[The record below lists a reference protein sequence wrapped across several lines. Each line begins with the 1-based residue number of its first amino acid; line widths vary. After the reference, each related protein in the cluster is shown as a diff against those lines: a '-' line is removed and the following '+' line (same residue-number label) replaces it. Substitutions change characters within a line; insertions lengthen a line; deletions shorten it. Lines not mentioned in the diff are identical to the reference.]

1 MRKKNSG
8 LGRGLDAIF
17 LENSLEKTTA
27 GGENIITILKLSM
40 IDPKSDQPRKYFD
53 KEALEELAASIR
65 ENGLLQPILVRE
77 YGEGRYQIIAGE
89 RRFRACKLAEIE
101 EIPAIILER
110 DDRKVA
116 ELSLIENIQREDLNP
131 VEEALA
137 FKALSDEYG
146 LTQEELA
153 EKVGKSRS
161 AIANSTRLLDLPK
174 DVLEMVANGDI
185 SAGHGRT
192 LLGLKNRE
200 NMLLLANKVVEYD
213 LSVRQ
218 LEEEVKRMNKMKPVV
233 EEEEEELPF
242 VDYFRE
248 MELRIQS
255 HLGRV
260 VKIKGSGKKKS
271 LTLFYEDNE
280 DLDELDRITYTDYV
294 GLMMSSVTT
303 IINAITYV
311 LVAFVAVSLIVSSIM
326 IGVITLISV
335 QERTKEI
342 GILRAIGASKR
353 NVSSMFNAETVIIG
367 FTSGLLGVV
376 ITYLLCIPINMI
388 LHALTGI
395 ANLSAYLPL
404 PVAVTLVIISVL
416 LTLISGII
424 PSRSAAKKDPVVALR
439 TE

>member
-27 GGENIITILKLSM
+27 GGENVITILKLSM

-53 KEALEELAASIR
+53 KEALEELASSIK

-89 RRFRACKLAEIE
+89 RRFRASKLAELD
-101 EIPAIILER
+101 EIPAIILDR

-131 VEEALA
+131 IEEALA
-137 FKALSDEYG
+137 FKALAEEYG

-153 EKVGKSRS
+153 EKVNKSRS
-161 AIANSTRLLDLPK
+161 AIANSTRLLDLPTE
-174 DVLEMVANGDI
+174 VLEMVANGDI

-192 LLGLKNRE
+192 LLGVKMRE

-218 LEEEVKRMNKMKPVV
+218 LEEEVKKINKIKLVTE
-233 EEEEEELPF
+233 EEEEEELPV

-260 VKIKGSGKKKS
+260 VKIKGSGKKKCV
-271 LTLFYEDNE
+271 TLFYEDNE
-280 DLDELDRITYTDYV
+280 DLDDLLKTICGNDFLD
-294 GLMMSSVTT
+294 
-303 IINAITYV
+303 
-311 LVAFVAVSLIVSSIM
+311 
-326 IGVITLISV
+326 
-335 QERTKEI
+335 EI
-342 GILRAIGASKR
+342 
-353 NVSSMFNAETVIIG
+353 
-367 FTSGLLGVV
+367 
-376 ITYLLCIPINMI
+376 
-388 LHALTGI
+388 
-395 ANLSAYLPL
+395 
-404 PVAVTLVIISVL
+404 
-416 LTLISGII
+416 
-424 PSRSAAKKDPVVALR
+424 
-439 TE
+439 